1 MEKFDIFKDIAER
14 TGGDIYIGVV
24 GPVRTGKSTFIKR
37 FMDLLV
43 IPNIA
48 DPHERQRA
56 IDALPQAAAGK
67 TIMTTEPKFIPD
79 DGIEITVREN
89 LKLRVRMVDCVGYTV
104 EGALGYQEESGP
116 RMVMT
121 PWFPNEIPFQEA
133 AEVGTRKVISEH
145 STLGLVITTDGS
157 ITDIPRAG
165 YIQAEERV
173 VAELKELG
181 KPFIV
186 ILNSTKPMAQ
196 ETLALAAQLETAY
209 DVSVVPLNCADLT
222 VEDINLVLEQV
233 LYEFPVKEVNINLPK
248 WIEEIEPHHWLRV
261 KFGQAIHEAASN
273 VRRLRDVD
281 RILQRLSGH
290 ELVDKVALTTMD
302 MGSGVARIELTAKES
317 LFLDFLEEMSGY
329 TLEDKRDVIRMMKEL
344 VVAKR
349 EYDRFETAIRE
360 VNEVGYGLVAPGVN
374 DLVFEEPELIRQ
386 GGRFGVKLKAKAP
399 SYHLIRADVEAE
411 VTPIIGTEKQT
422 EELVKYLME
431 QFEDDPN
438 KIWQSN
444 LFGKPL
450 SDLMREGI
458 TNKLHRM
465 PANAQTR
472 LQETIQRIVN
482 EGSGGLICIII

>member
-43 IPNIA
+43 VPNIS

-79 DGIEITVREN
+79 DGIEITVRDN
-89 LKLRVRMVDCVGYTV
+89 LKLRVRMVDCVGYGV

-145 STLGLVITTDGS
+145 STLGLVVTTDGT
-157 ITDIPRAG
+157 ITDIPRES
-165 YIQAEERV
+165 YVKAEERV
-173 VAELKELG
+173 VAELRDLG

-186 ILNSTKPMAQ
+186 ILNSTEPMSQ
-196 ETLALAAQLETAY
+196 QVLALAANLEEKY
-209 DVSVVPLNCADLT
+209 DVSVVPLDCAT
-222 VEDINLVLEQV
+222 MTAEDVNLVLEQV

-248 WIEEIEPHHWLRV
+248 WIEEVEPRHWLRL
-261 KFGQAIHEAASN
+261 KFEQAINEAAAN

-281 RILQRLSGH
+281 RIIQRLSTH
-290 ELVDKVALTTMD
+290 ELIDRVILTSMD
-302 MGSGVARIELTAKES
+302 MGSGVAKIDMTAKEN
-317 LFLDFLEEMSGY
+317 LFYDLLEEMSGY

-344 VVAKR
+344 IVAKR
-349 EYDRFETAIRE
+349 EYDRFASALQDVSES
-360 VNEVGYGLVAPGVN
+360 GYGMVAPGLN

-386 GGRFGVKLKAKAP
+386 GGRFGVRLKAKAP
-399 SYHLIRADVEAE
+399 SFHLLKADVETE

-422 EELVKYLME
+422 EELVKYMME

-458 TNKLHRM
+458 SNKLYRM
-465 PANAQTR
+465 PPNAQTK
-472 LQETIQRIVN
+472 LQETVQRIVN

>member
-248 WIEEIEPHHWLRV
+248 WIEEIEPPHWLRV
-261 KFGQAIHEAASN
+261 KFEQAIHEAASN

>member
-261 KFGQAIHEAASN
+261 KFEQAIHEAASN

>member
-1 MEKFDIFKDIAER
+1 LEKFDIFKDIAER

-261 KFGQAIHEAASN
+261 KFEQAIHEAASN